1 MSTERFVRLRSF
13 VLVLL
18 LILPGC
24 LGESDEES
32 SSGSGSVDSLEVW
45 YTFAAETLEEE
56 IFLESVDSFM
66 EETGIYGVMKLHQQ
80 MQLFVQFL
88 IILL

>member
-1 MSTERFVRLRSF
+1 MFMSTERFVRLRSF

-24 LGESDEES
+24 LGESDENS
-32 SSGSGSVDSLEVW
+32 SSGSGPVDSLEVW

-66 EETGIYGVMKLHQQ
+66 EETGIDVKATRVPY
-80 MQLFVQFL
+80 
-88 IILL
+88 